1 MGVILGAS
9 GDTTPVRGTSPPIEG
24 SWGEG
29 PSSGAP
35 ADDNPNIFGRL
46 IENAD
51 TPEGGALLAGILLLA
66 AALILCC
73 IWLLCL
79 LCGRKPFHAVWLN
92 PPTHSAVRATH
103 RFDLPPP
110 DAPVDMS
117 ILISPGTVTSTQ
129 VTKTVTQETHV
140 DAAGVGVVKKKIRT
154 KIPFSN
160 TTETVVATSDVK
172 STVITQAR
180 PGIMRIKHRTKI
192 QESNTKTTDITKTQT
207 KTTTKP
213 VPVAQAPPAYV
224 YEYVDVSASDSGYA
238 STSPAPSTASL
249 SSGIDTS
256 SALDISSSTID
267 SDDDE

>member
-1 MGVILGAS
+1 MG
-9 GDTTPVRGTSPPIEG
+9 
-24 SWGEG
+24 
-29 PSSGAP
+29 
-35 ADDNPNIFGRL
+35 
-46 IENAD
+46 
-51 TPEGGALLAGILLLA
+51 PEGGALLAGILLLA

-92 PPTHSAVRATH
+92 PPTHTAVRATH

-129 VTKTVTQETHV
+129 VTKTVIQETHV

-160 TTETVVATSDVK
+160 TTETVVATSDTK
-172 STVITQAR
+172 TTVVTQAR
-180 PGIMRIKHRTKI
+180 PGVMRIKHRTKI

-207 KTTTKP
+207 KTTTKT
-213 VPVAQAPPAYV
+213 VPVAQAPPAYG
-224 YEYVDVSASDSGYA
+224 YEYVDVSAGSTSGYA
-238 STSPAPSTASL
+238 SSSPAPSSASL
-249 SSGIDTS
+249 SSAIDTS
-256 SALDISSSTID
+256 SALDISTSTID
-267 SDDDE
+267 SDEE